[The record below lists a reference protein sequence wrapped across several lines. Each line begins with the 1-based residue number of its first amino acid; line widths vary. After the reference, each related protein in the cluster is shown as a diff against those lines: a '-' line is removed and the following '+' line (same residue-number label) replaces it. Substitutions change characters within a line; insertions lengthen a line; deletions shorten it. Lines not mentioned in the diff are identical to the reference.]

1 MRNAGGARWPID
13 VAYAHGVSLP
23 APTADN
29 RAVVTG
35 ASSGIGTALA
45 AELAMRGY
53 SLILV
58 ARRGDILEELA
69 QRLTLAHGITAE
81 VRAVDLANR
90 EQRAPLVE
98 ELSARNIAIL
108 CNNAGIATFGAVA
121 DLDPAYERDQLEL
134 NAVAVHDLTLA
145 VLPGMI
151 ERGAGGILIS
161 GSAAGNMPIP
171 NNATYAASKA
181 FANTF
186 SESLRGELKGTGVN
200 VTLLAPGPVRTE
212 TPDPAEASIVDRMVP
227 DFMWVSSESTAKASI
242 DALARNKMRIV
253 PGLISK
259 GMSVAGQYGPRA
271 VTAPVAGAFYKKLGS

>member
-1 MRNAGGARWPID
+1 M
-13 VAYAHGVSLP
+13 SLP
-23 APTADN
+23 SPTADN

-45 AELAMRGY
+45 AELAGRGY

-58 ARRGDILEELA
+58 ARRGEILTELA

-81 VRAVDLANR
+81 VRAVDLADR
-90 EQRAPLVE
+90 TQRAGLVD
-98 ELSARNIAIL
+98 ELAVRDIAVL
-108 CNNAGIATFGAVA
+108 CNNAGIATFGPVA
-121 DLDPAYERDQLEL
+121 ELDFAYERAQMEL
-134 NAVAVHDLTLA
+134 NATAVHDLTLA
-145 VLPGMI
+145 VLPGML
-151 ERGAGGILIS
+151 ERKAGGILIS

-186 SESLRGELKGTGVN
+186 SESLRGELKGTGVH

-212 TPDPAEASIVDRMVP
+212 TPAPEDESIVDKMVP
-227 DFMWVSSESTAKASI
+227 DFLWVSSEYTAKVSI

-259 GMSVAGQYGPRA
+259 GMSVAGNYGPRA
-271 VTAPVAGAFYKKLGS
+271 VTAPIAGAFYKKLGG

>member
-1 MRNAGGARWPID
+1 M
-13 VAYAHGVSLP
+13 SLP
-23 APTADN
+23 SPTSEN

-45 AELAMRGY
+45 AELAGRGY

-58 ARRGDILEELA
+58 ARRGDLLDELA

-81 VRAVDLANR
+81 VRAVDLSDRA
-90 EQRAPLVE
+90 QRGPLVE
-98 ELSARNIAIL
+98 ELSARDISIL
-108 CNNAGIATFGAVA
+108 CNNAGIATFGPVA
-121 DLDPAYERDQLEL
+121 ELDMEYERAQMEL

-151 ERGAGGILIS
+151 ARGAGGILIS

-186 SESLRGELKGTGVN
+186 CESLRGELKDSGVH

-212 TPDPAEASIVDRMVP
+212 LPDPSEASIVDRMVP
-227 DFMWVSSESTAKASI
+227 DFMWVSSEYTAKVSL

-271 VTAPVAGAFYKKLGS
+271 LTAPIAGAFYKKLGG

>member
-1 MRNAGGARWPID
+1 M
-13 VAYAHGVSLP
+13 SLP
-23 APTADN
+23 SPTADN

-45 AELAMRGY
+45 AELAGRGY

-58 ARRGDILEELA
+58 ARRGEILTELA

-81 VRAVDLANR
+81 VRAVDLADR
-90 EQRAPLVE
+90 TQRAGLVD
-98 ELSARNIAIL
+98 ELSVRDIAVL
-108 CNNAGIATFGAVA
+108 CNNAGIATFGPVA
-121 DLDPAYERDQLEL
+121 ELDFAYERMQMEL
-134 NAVAVHDLTLA
+134 NATAVHDLTLA

-151 ERGAGGILIS
+151 ERKAGGILIS

-186 SESLRGELKGTGVN
+186 SESLRGELKGSGVN

-212 TPDPAEASIVDRMVP
+212 TPAPEDQSIVDKMVP
-227 DFMWVSSESTAKASI
+227 DFLWVSSEYTAKVSI

-259 GMSVAGQYGPRA
+259 GMSVAGNYGPRA
-271 VTAPVAGAFYKKLGS
+271 FTAPVAGAFYKKLGG

>member
-1 MRNAGGARWPID
+1 M
-13 VAYAHGVSLP
+13 SLP
-23 APTADN
+23 SPTADN

-35 ASSGIGTALA
+35 ASSGIGAALA
-45 AELAMRGY
+45 AELAGRGY

-58 ARRGDILEELA
+58 ARRGEILTELA

-81 VRAVDLANR
+81 VRAVDLADR
-90 EQRAPLVE
+90 AQRAGLVE
-98 ELSARNIAIL
+98 ELSVRDIAVL
-108 CNNAGIATFGAVA
+108 CNNAGIATFGPVA
-121 DLDPAYERDQLEL
+121 ELDFAYERMQMEL
-134 NAVAVHDLTLA
+134 NATAVHDLTLA

-151 ERGAGGILIS
+151 ERKAGGILIS

-186 SESLRGELKGTGVN
+186 SESLRGELKGSGVH

-212 TPDPAEASIVDRMVP
+212 TPAPEDQSIVDKMVP
-227 DFMWVSSESTAKASI
+227 GFLWVSSEYTAKISI

-259 GMSVAGQYGPRA
+259 GMSVAGNYGPRA
-271 VTAPVAGAFYKKLGS
+271 FTAPVAGAFYKKLGG

>member
-1 MRNAGGARWPID
+1 M
-13 VAYAHGVSLP
+13 SLP
-23 APTADN
+23 SPTADN

-45 AELAMRGY
+45 AELAGRGY

-58 ARRGDILEELA
+58 ARRGEVLTELA

-81 VRAVDLANR
+81 VRAVDLADR
-90 EQRAPLVE
+90 AQRASLVD
-98 ELSARNIAIL
+98 ELAVRDIAVL
-108 CNNAGIATFGAVA
+108 CNNAGIATFGPVA
-121 DLDPAYERDQLEL
+121 ELDFAYERAQMEL
-134 NAVAVHDLTLA
+134 NATAVHDLTLA

-151 ERGAGGILIS
+151 ERKAGGILIS

-186 SESLRGELKGTGVN
+186 SESLRGELKGTGVH

-212 TPDPAEASIVDRMVP
+212 TPAPEDESIVDKMVP
-227 DFMWVSSESTAKASI
+227 DFLWVSSEYTAKVSI

-259 GMSVAGQYGPRA
+259 GMSVAGNYGPRA
-271 VTAPVAGAFYKKLGS
+271 VTAPIAGAFYKKLGG

>member
-1 MRNAGGARWPID
+1 M
-13 VAYAHGVSLP
+13 SLP
-23 APTADN
+23 SPTADN

-45 AELAMRGY
+45 AELAGRGY

-58 ARRGDILEELA
+58 ARRGEILTELA

-81 VRAVDLANR
+81 VRPVDLADR
-90 EQRAPLVE
+90 TQRAGLVD
-98 ELSARNIAIL
+98 ELAVRDIAVL
-108 CNNAGIATFGAVA
+108 CNNAGVATFGPVA
-121 DLDPAYERDQLEL
+121 ELDFAYERMQMEL
-134 NAVAVHDLTLA
+134 NATAVHDLTLA

-151 ERGAGGILIS
+151 ERKAGGILIS

-186 SESLRGELKGTGVN
+186 SESLRGELKGSGVN

-212 TPDPAEASIVDRMVP
+212 TPAPEEQSIVDKMVP
-227 DFMWVSSESTAKASI
+227 DFLWVSSEYTAKVSI

-259 GMSVAGQYGPRA
+259 GMSVAGNYGPRA
-271 VTAPVAGAFYKKLGS
+271 FTAPVAGAFYKKLGN

>member
-1 MRNAGGARWPID
+1 M
-13 VAYAHGVSLP
+13 SLP
-23 APTADN
+23 SPTADN

-45 AELAMRGY
+45 AELAGRGY

-58 ARRGDILEELA
+58 ARRGEILTELA

-81 VRAVDLANR
+81 VRPVDLADR
-90 EQRAPLVE
+90 TQRAALVD
-98 ELSARNIAIL
+98 ELAVRDIAVL
-108 CNNAGIATFGAVA
+108 CNNAGVATFGPVA
-121 DLDPAYERDQLEL
+121 ELDFAYERMQMEL
-134 NAVAVHDLTLA
+134 NATAVHDLTLA

-151 ERGAGGILIS
+151 ERKAGGILIS

-186 SESLRGELKGTGVN
+186 SESLRGELKGSGVN

-212 TPDPAEASIVDRMVP
+212 TPAPEEQSIVDKMVP
-227 DFMWVSSESTAKASI
+227 DFLWVSSEYTAKVSI

-259 GMSVAGQYGPRA
+259 GMSVAGNYGPRA
-271 VTAPVAGAFYKKLGS
+271 FTAPVAGAFYKKLGN

>member
-1 MRNAGGARWPID
+1 M
-13 VAYAHGVSLP
+13 SLP
-23 APTADN
+23 SPTADN

-45 AELAMRGY
+45 AELAGRGY

-58 ARRGDILEELA
+58 ARRGEILTELA

-81 VRAVDLANR
+81 VRAVDLADR
-90 EQRAPLVE
+90 AQRAGLVE
-98 ELSARNIAIL
+98 ELSVRDIAVL
-108 CNNAGIATFGAVA
+108 CNNAGIATFGPVA
-121 DLDPAYERDQLEL
+121 ELDFAYERTQMEL
-134 NAVAVHDLTLA
+134 NATAVHDLTLA

-151 ERGAGGILIS
+151 ERKAGGILIS

-186 SESLRGELKGTGVN
+186 SESLRGELKGSGVN

-212 TPDPAEASIVDRMVP
+212 TPAPEDQSIVDKMVP
-227 DFMWVSSESTAKASI
+227 GFLWVSSEYTAKVSI

-259 GMSVAGQYGPRA
+259 GMSVAGNYGPRA
-271 VTAPVAGAFYKKLGS
+271 FTAPVAGAFYKKLGG